1 MRTVQTWPQQRSEY
15 IDRAMRHLRDLPQ
28 PERAEIAGDLRLRID
43 ELGMGTAADLTA
55 ALGAPDQWAAA
66 VREAMELEPWP
77 PSSVRRRRRV
87 RAVGLL
93 VVLAGLVVAAAVWR
107 AGQSDGP
114 DLAFGGVYSSGD
126 ARFVGSVLEVP
137 ARSDAVFRFGVVVTN
152 HGDRPVEVAAI
163 EAFPAVRVFGS
174 GVTVGFDLEPV
185 IEAVA
190 RVRLL
195 GDPDRI
201 AVPSLDDPESVDLP
215 VVLKPD
221 EAALL
226 LVAGRVAY
234 CVDGESG
241 SAVGF
246 PMTLAVAVDGRYSEL
261 VATEISL
268 AFQDCG

>member
-43 ELGMGTAADLTA
+43 ELGMGTAVDLTA
-55 ALGAPDQWAAA
+55 ALGTPDEWAAA

-107 AGQSDGP
+107 AGRSEGP

-137 ARSDAVFRFGVVVTN
+137 ARSGAAFEFAVVVTN
-152 HGDRPVEVAAI
+152 RGDRPVELVGL
-163 EAFPAVRVFGS
+163 ESFPGVQVTEEITRVGGFG
-174 GVTVGFDLEPV
+174 TPV
-185 IEAVA
+185 IEAA
-190 RVRLL
+190 SRIRLV
-195 GDPDRI
+195 DPVFIDFGGF
-201 AVPSLDDPESVDLP
+201 DDPSNRELP
-215 VVLKPD
+215 LVLQSG

-226 LVAGRVAY
+226 DIKGRVAY
-234 CVDGESG
+234 CVGTGEDAS
-241 SAVGF
+241 VGF
-246 PMTLAVAVDGRYSEL
+246 PLTLDVSAEGERSTVEG
-261 VATEISL
+261 TEISL